1 MLDFSREL
9 LRYACKSDQTL
20 ATGRDLVRDIN
31 SIDQEAREGLLT
43 LAVDVHDKAARAIG
57 TITED
62 SSSKKL
68 ELELELHMMIAG
80 ASMFINWL
88 QEVQEC

>member
-1 MLDFSREL
+1 MEV
-9 LRYACKSDQTL
+9 YYKS
-20 ATGRDLVRDIN
+20 
-31 SIDQEAREGLLT
+31 
-43 LAVDVHDKAARAIG
+43 ARAIG
-57 TITED
+57 KMIEYII
-62 SSSKKL
+62 SYML